1 MFKLSRPLLC
11 QVDVTNV
18 SRDPLVPISLAISIL
33 FLLASAL
40 LYRQNKKTHHRITTA
55 YLLNILVCF
64 TVRLARWLFD
74 TDEDKV
80 YNCIADVD
88 VLEMNS
94 PTNTPVS
101 CQRMCKKLQC
111 QCLFMSF
118 S

>member
-1 MFKLSRPLLC
+1 M
-11 QVDVTNV
+11 
-18 SRDPLVPISLAISIL
+18 PISLAISIL

-88 VLEMNS
+88 VLEMNFPNS
-94 PTNTPVS
+94 LTRLSLVKECARNCSVS
-101 CQRMCKKLQC
+101 VYL
-111 QCLFMSF
+111 
-118 S
+118 

>member
-1 MFKLSRPLLC
+1 M
-11 QVDVTNV
+11 
-18 SRDPLVPISLAISIL
+18 PISLAISIL

-74 TDEDKV
+74 TYEDKV

-88 VLEMNS
+88 VL
-94 PTNTPVS
+94 
-101 CQRMCKKLQC
+101 
-111 QCLFMSF
+111 
-118 S
+118 